1 MKMPLSVRKACG
13 PPSVTALSIPPGR
26 MGSTVRCSPLA
37 SSSTFQSV
45 RLSDVASI
53 SPVSLKYIQYF
64 PLILCAINRDP
75 SRRQTIAPDFDQKL
89 RYFPLWQVPMA
100 NPCLVHLYKSLETAQ
115 HNRANSPSQ

>member
-1 MKMPLSVRKACG
+1 MKMPLSVRNACG
-13 PPSVTALSIPPGR
+13 PPSVTALSIPPDR
-26 MGSTVRCSPLA
+26 IGSTVRCSPLA

-64 PLILCAINRDP
+64 PPYFSCSIRCATNREP

-89 RYFPLWQVPMA
+89 RYFPLWQVPIA
-100 NPCLVHLYKSLETAQ
+100 SPCLVHLYKSRDVAQ
-115 HNRANSPSQ
+115 QSRA